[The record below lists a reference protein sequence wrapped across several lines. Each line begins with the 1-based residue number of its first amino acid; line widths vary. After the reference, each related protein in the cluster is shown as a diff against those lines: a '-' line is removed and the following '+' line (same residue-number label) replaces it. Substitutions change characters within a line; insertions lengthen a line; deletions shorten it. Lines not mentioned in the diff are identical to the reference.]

1 MHRADVGTSWFSRK
15 PESTGRG
22 MSHALLLFMS
32 DPNAPPPSSR
42 TVLCLTAHV
51 TAASIA
57 EASRDAWLVFI
68 EQSDGW
74 SKAELMLWC
83 GALYAPVARFAE
95 VDGYEADDDY
105 RFVDRQFVERMIE
118 TARARA
124 LEVLSS
130 FALPRARL
138 AFSRAMHDEG
148 AVTRCKDQF
157 GGIAF
162 APTPATDSLV
172 DRVLSL
178 IAADLFARPEDFEG
192 EAVCSGCGGIV
203 MGRTFCCARHARRTG
218 RYVAKP
224 ADTLAVPMAG

>member
-1 MHRADVGTSWFSRK
+1 MC
-15 PESTGRG
+15 
-22 MSHALLLFMS
+22 
-32 DPNAPPPSSR
+32 DPNEMPPSSR
-42 TVLCLTAHV
+42 TVLCTSPHV

-57 EASRDAWLVFI
+57 EANRDAWLVFV
-68 EQSDGW
+68 EQSEGW
-74 SKAELMLWC
+74 GKAELMLWC
-83 GALYAPVARFAE
+83 GGLYGPVARF
-95 VDGYEADDDY
+95 VDENAYEGDDDY
-105 RFVDRQFVERMIE
+105 RFVDPLFVERMIE

-124 LEVLSS
+124 MEVLSS

-148 AVTRCKDQF
+148 AVTRCKDRF

-192 EAVCSGCGGIV
+192 ETVCSACGGIV
-203 MGRTFCCARHARRTG
+203 MARTFCCARLAQQTSRFVG
-218 RYVAKP
+218 KP
-224 ADTLAVPMAG
+224 ADTVSASLAG